1 LLLFVFQIESNGPMK
16 IHQCTVPMQMPSGK
30 KKNSMEKKTFCH
42 LSQTNHMASLNP
54 NINDLET
61 LSEQPLRDAQAEKRL
76 RR

>member
-1 LLLFVFQIESNGPMK
+1 
-16 IHQCTVPMQMPSGK
+16 MQMPSGK